1 MTSNGGG
8 DKNPEDEED
17 VTLKPITGGGSNEA
31 KGKLPEYLADIL
43 DAISNFAGD
52 LASTQDALNYCTS
65 VADKVGAND
74 IVREQARNNSR
85 DVAKSGAMNEAVMNA
100 VFELLEQNQKLTT
113 MVASDAAKKDEL
125 MNIVYAMLKTEHRI
139 QPKEVALYDHR
150 LN

>member
-1 MTSNGGG
+1 MSRSS
-8 DKNPEDEED
+8 PSR
-17 VTLKPITGGGSNEA
+17 GGGSNEP

-65 VADKVGAND
+65 VADKVSAND

-113 MVASDAAKKDEL
+113 MVACDAAKKDEL

-139 QPKEVALYDHR
+139 QPKEVELYDHR

>member
-1 MTSNGGG
+1 M
-8 DKNPEDEED
+8 
-17 VTLKPITGGGSNEA
+17 
-31 KGKLPEYLADIL
+31 

-139 QPKEVALYDHR
+139 QPKEVELYDHR
-150 LN
+150 VN